1 MNTKQATQRKVEKR
15 KEKERE
21 RGKKKKDYERQMHK
35 IEKNTTSPAMFPS
48 NKLSPRHQSCPGVVL
63 IRYMEIPRVHQGVKA
78 HVDQMRCPRHQLRQA
93 FRHGPHLPQEVRI
106 LRGFGD
112 VNQEMDA
119 ERVAGA
125 QGQGRLQDLHGL

>member
-1 MNTKQATQRKVEKR
+1 
-15 KEKERE
+15 
-21 RGKKKKDYERQMHK
+21 
-35 IEKNTTSPAMFPS
+35 MFPS

-93 FRHGPHLPQEVRI
+93 FRHGPHLPQQVGI
-106 LRGFGD
+106 LGGFGD

-125 QGQGRLQDLHGL
+125 QKVRADFKIFMACDFANFWGLAEWSWRTKQDQVERNGSCTTPQTGKVESLKPPTK